1 MNIARLLALGSGIVS
16 LQRNGNVFRPTQLG
30 LLAYLLAVK
39 PVDLF
44 PVRPALDVGATPT
57 PPERPPGWA
66 SRIESILLRSLVVLF
81 VLAILACG
89 FGAQHITYVREKN
102 RLGRELR
109 RTELDL
115 RALTQTYRSLEAEKS
130 QELAQGSLQ
139 PPPQPARAD
148 SVQQAVPAKASRT
161 TVVQECKSAPTSAG
175 GAAFSRQR
183 TRVADGRHPTRRS
196 RIAGR

>member
-1 MNIARLLALGSGIVS
+1 MNMARLLALGCGIVS

-39 PVDLF
+39 PVNLL
-44 PVRPALDVGATPT
+44 PVRPALDVGATPAH
-57 PPERPPGWA
+57 PGRRLGCA
-66 SRIESILLRSLVVLF
+66 SRIETILLRTLGVLF
-81 VLAILACG
+81 VLAFLACG
-89 FGAQHITYVREKN
+89 FGVQHIAYVREKN
-102 RLGRELR
+102 RLGRKLR

-130 QELAQGSLQ
+130 LELAQGSLQ
-139 PPPQPARAD
+139 PLPQPAKVD
-148 SVQQAVPAKASRT
+148 SIQQGLPAKVSRT

-175 GAAFSRQR
+175 GAAFSGQR